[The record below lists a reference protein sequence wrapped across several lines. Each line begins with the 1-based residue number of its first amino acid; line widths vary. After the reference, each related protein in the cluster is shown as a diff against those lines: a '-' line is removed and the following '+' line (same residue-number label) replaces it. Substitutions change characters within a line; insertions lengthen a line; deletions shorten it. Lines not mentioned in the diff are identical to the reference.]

1 VVPGIP
7 NASRA
12 HHFLVYQTRIE
23 RHSPVGADDRSRTGD
38 LRVGT
43 ALFFLL
49 NYDQRES
56 PRDIRNITA
65 LAADRRVASP
75 ARLHAR
81 QRTPQIDRASAHRSL
96 APLQPSRIVRDRSIA
111 RSFRDGPDEYPS
123 GLIHFPRPH
132 AWRVVSMMSFSS
144 LLTFCFLFCCL
155 VGAGGFVAPQS
166 FASLRTALTGVQWR
180 TSRLV
185 NRRAFRDRI
194 YAASTA
200 QPHTRR
206 SPEKHK
212 ARSPFG
218 ASGPCSGL
226 CWLELSIH
234 LHPGCFRSPACSSR
248 AAHC

>member
-1 VVPGIP
+1 VAPGIP
-7 NASRA
+7 IASRA

-81 QRTPQIDRASAHRSL
+81 QRTPQIDRASAHRPP

-155 VGAGGFVAPQS
+155 VGGCGWICCSAILR
-166 FASLRTALTGVQWR
+166 FAQDRPYGRPAADKPPGEPPCL
-180 TSRLV
+180 SRPDLC
-185 NRRAFRDRI
+185 RLDRS
-194 YAASTA
+194 AT
-200 QPHTRR
+200 
-206 SPEKHK
+206 
-212 ARSPFG
+212 
-218 ASGPCSGL
+218 
-226 CWLELSIH
+226 
-234 LHPGCFRSPACSSR
+234 HPS
-248 AAHC
+248 